1 MRQPV
6 QNPLNGIREE
16 DSGGLKLCR
25 GKGQV
30 PEIAVLPAFYYF
42 LRIAAQGFHGPYSRL
57 VEVKGVRAAE
67 IVDAARNIF

>member
-16 DSGGLKLCR
+16 DSGRPQALPW
-25 GKGQV
+25 KGQV

-57 VEVKGVRAAE
+57 VEVKGR
-67 IVDAARNIF
+67 

>member
-1 MRQPV
+1 MV
-6 QNPLNGIREE
+6 SGKE

-30 PEIAVLPAFYYF
+30 PEIAVLPAFYYL

-57 VEVKGVRAAE
+57 VEVKGVQGC
-67 IVDAARNIF
+67 RNCRRRQEHLLNA